1 MGRKPPKPISKNM
14 ARTSIVKTGARG
26 GATVTQADS
35 QVKSLVEMDLLAG
48 KEPRLPAEKAGLLAE
63 GGNQRKQR
71 KELNMFKINK
81 NRKEEMTDKEVLA
94 QAVEEPI
101 EPLYDPEMDTI
112 DYLRALDKKDYE
124 KLIKKVEIYRE
135 ADEAVAKLD
144 GKKVVKKTQEL
155 LESDFV
161 EA

>member
-1 MGRKPPKPISKNM
+1 
-14 ARTSIVKTGARG
+14 
-26 GATVTQADS
+26 
-35 QVKSLVEMDLLAG
+35 
-48 KEPRLPAEKAGLLAE
+48 
-63 GGNQRKQR
+63 
-71 KELNMFKINK
+71 MFNIRR
-81 NRKEEMTDKEVLA
+81 NRKEEMTDKEVLE
-94 QAVEEPI
+94 QAVEDPI

-112 DYLRALDKKDYE
+112 EYLRSLDKKDYE

-144 GKKVVKKTQEL
+144 SKKVVKKTQEL

>member
-1 MGRKPPKPISKNM
+1 
-14 ARTSIVKTGARG
+14 
-26 GATVTQADS
+26 
-35 QVKSLVEMDLLAG
+35 
-48 KEPRLPAEKAGLLAE
+48 
-63 GGNQRKQR
+63 
-71 KELNMFKINK
+71 MFKINR
-81 NRKEEMTDKEVLA
+81 NRKEEMTDKEVIE
-94 QAVEEPI
+94 QAFDDANI

-112 DYLRALDKKDYE
+112 DYLRTLDKKDYE

-135 ADEAVAKLD
+135 ADEAVAKID

>member
-1 MGRKPPKPISKNM
+1 
-14 ARTSIVKTGARG
+14 
-26 GATVTQADS
+26 
-35 QVKSLVEMDLLAG
+35 
-48 KEPRLPAEKAGLLAE
+48 
-63 GGNQRKQR
+63 
-71 KELNMFKINK
+71 MFKISR
-81 NRKEEMTDKEVLA
+81 NRKEEMTDKEVIE
-94 QAVEEPI
+94 QAFDDANI

-112 DYLRALDKKDYE
+112 DYLRTLDKKDYE

>member
-1 MGRKPPKPISKNM
+1 
-14 ARTSIVKTGARG
+14 
-26 GATVTQADS
+26 
-35 QVKSLVEMDLLAG
+35 
-48 KEPRLPAEKAGLLAE
+48 
-63 GGNQRKQR
+63 
-71 KELNMFKINK
+71 MFKISK
-81 NRKEEMTDKEVLA
+81 NRKEEMTDKEVIE
-94 QAVEEPI
+94 QAFDDANI

-112 DYLRALDKKDYE
+112 DYLRTLDKKDYE
-124 KLIKKVEIYRE
+124 KIIKKVEIYRE

>member
-1 MGRKPPKPISKNM
+1 
-14 ARTSIVKTGARG
+14 
-26 GATVTQADS
+26 
-35 QVKSLVEMDLLAG
+35 
-48 KEPRLPAEKAGLLAE
+48 
-63 GGNQRKQR
+63 
-71 KELNMFKINK
+71 MFKISR
-81 NRKEEMTDKEVLA
+81 NRKEEMTDKEVLE

-124 KLIKKVEIYRE
+124 KLVKKVEIYRE

-144 GKKVVKKTQEL
+144 SKKVVKKTQEL

>member
-1 MGRKPPKPISKNM
+1 
-14 ARTSIVKTGARG
+14 
-26 GATVTQADS
+26 
-35 QVKSLVEMDLLAG
+35 
-48 KEPRLPAEKAGLLAE
+48 
-63 GGNQRKQR
+63 
-71 KELNMFKINK
+71 MFKINK
-81 NRKEEMTDKEVLA
+81 NRKEEMTDKEVIE
-94 QAVEEPI
+94 QAFDDSNI

-112 DYLRALDKKDYE
+112 DYLRTLDKKDYE

-144 GKKVVKKTQEL
+144 NKKVVKKTQEL

>member
-1 MGRKPPKPISKNM
+1 
-14 ARTSIVKTGARG
+14 
-26 GATVTQADS
+26 
-35 QVKSLVEMDLLAG
+35 
-48 KEPRLPAEKAGLLAE
+48 
-63 GGNQRKQR
+63 
-71 KELNMFKINK
+71 MFKINR

-144 GKKVVKKTQEL
+144 SKKVVKKTQEL

>member
-1 MGRKPPKPISKNM
+1 
-14 ARTSIVKTGARG
+14 
-26 GATVTQADS
+26 
-35 QVKSLVEMDLLAG
+35 
-48 KEPRLPAEKAGLLAE
+48 
-63 GGNQRKQR
+63 
-71 KELNMFKINK
+71 MFKISR

-144 GKKVVKKTQEL
+144 SKKVVKKTQEL
-155 LESDFV
+155 LESDYV

>member
-1 MGRKPPKPISKNM
+1 
-14 ARTSIVKTGARG
+14 
-26 GATVTQADS
+26 
-35 QVKSLVEMDLLAG
+35 
-48 KEPRLPAEKAGLLAE
+48 
-63 GGNQRKQR
+63 
-71 KELNMFKINK
+71 MFKINK

-124 KLIKKVEIYRE
+124 KLVKKVEIYRE

-144 GKKVVKKTQEL
+144 SKKVVKKTQDL

>member
-1 MGRKPPKPISKNM
+1 
-14 ARTSIVKTGARG
+14 
-26 GATVTQADS
+26 
-35 QVKSLVEMDLLAG
+35 
-48 KEPRLPAEKAGLLAE
+48 
-63 GGNQRKQR
+63 
-71 KELNMFKINK
+71 MFKISR
-81 NRKEEMTDKEVLA
+81 NRKEEMTDKEVIE
-94 QAVEEPI
+94 QAFDDANI

-112 DYLRALDKKDYE
+112 DYLRTLDKKDYE
-124 KLIKKVEIYRE
+124 KIIKKVEIYRE

>member
-1 MGRKPPKPISKNM
+1 
-14 ARTSIVKTGARG
+14 
-26 GATVTQADS
+26 
-35 QVKSLVEMDLLAG
+35 
-48 KEPRLPAEKAGLLAE
+48 
-63 GGNQRKQR
+63 
-71 KELNMFKINK
+71 MFKINK

-144 GKKVVKKTQEL
+144 SKKVVKKTQEL
-155 LESDFV
+155 LENDFV

>member
-1 MGRKPPKPISKNM
+1 
-14 ARTSIVKTGARG
+14 
-26 GATVTQADS
+26 
-35 QVKSLVEMDLLAG
+35 
-48 KEPRLPAEKAGLLAE
+48 
-63 GGNQRKQR
+63 
-71 KELNMFKINK
+71 MFKINR
-81 NRKEEMTDKEVLA
+81 NRKEEMTDKEVIE
-94 QAVEEPI
+94 QAFDDSNI

-112 DYLRALDKKDYE
+112 DYLRTLDKKDYE

-135 ADEAVAKLD
+135 ADDAVAKLD

>member
-1 MGRKPPKPISKNM
+1 M
-14 ARTSIVKTGARG
+14 ATREDSPTLD
-26 GATVTQADS
+26 QAKMVLQANKGLYITAES
-35 QVKSLVEMDLLAG
+35 VE
-48 KEPRLPAEKAGLLAE
+48 LLAE

-71 KELNMFKINK
+71 KELRMFKINK
-81 NRKEEMTDKEVLA
+81 NRKEEMTDKEVLE

-101 EPLYDPEMDTI
+101 DPLYDPEMDTI
-112 DYLRALDKKDYE
+112 DYLRTLDKKDYE

-144 GKKVVKKTQEL
+144 SKKVAKKTQEL

>member
-1 MGRKPPKPISKNM
+1 MFIIS
-14 ARTSIVKTGARG
+14 
-26 GATVTQADS
+26 
-35 QVKSLVEMDLLAG
+35 
-48 KEPRLPAEKAGLLAE
+48 
-63 GGNQRKQR
+63 
-71 KELNMFKINK
+71 K
-81 NRKEEMTDKEVLA
+81 NRKEEMTDKEVIE
-94 QAVEEPI
+94 QAFDDANI

-112 DYLRALDKKDYE
+112 DYLRTLDKKDYE

>member
-1 MGRKPPKPISKNM
+1 MF
-14 ARTSIVKTGARG
+14 SIR
-26 GATVTQADS
+26 
-35 QVKSLVEMDLLAG
+35 
-48 KEPRLPAEKAGLLAE
+48 R
-63 GGNQRKQR
+63 
-71 KELNMFKINK
+71 
-81 NRKEEMTDKEVLA
+81 NRKEEMTDKEVLE
-94 QAVEEPI
+94 QAVEDPI

-144 GKKVVKKTQEL
+144 SKKVVKKTQEL

>member
-1 MGRKPPKPISKNM
+1 
-14 ARTSIVKTGARG
+14 
-26 GATVTQADS
+26 
-35 QVKSLVEMDLLAG
+35 
-48 KEPRLPAEKAGLLAE
+48 
-63 GGNQRKQR
+63 
-71 KELNMFKINK
+71 MFKISK
-81 NRKEEMTDKEVLA
+81 NRKEEMTDKEVIE
-94 QAVEEPI
+94 QAFDDTNI

-112 DYLRALDKKDYE
+112 DYLRTLDKKDYE

-144 GKKVVKKTQEL
+144 GKKVTKKTQEL

>member
-1 MGRKPPKPISKNM
+1 
-14 ARTSIVKTGARG
+14 
-26 GATVTQADS
+26 
-35 QVKSLVEMDLLAG
+35 
-48 KEPRLPAEKAGLLAE
+48 
-63 GGNQRKQR
+63 
-71 KELNMFKINK
+71 MFKINR
-81 NRKEEMTDKEVLA
+81 NRKEEMTDKEVLE

-144 GKKVVKKTQEL
+144 SKKVVKKTQEL

>member
-1 MGRKPPKPISKNM
+1 
-14 ARTSIVKTGARG
+14 
-26 GATVTQADS
+26 
-35 QVKSLVEMDLLAG
+35 
-48 KEPRLPAEKAGLLAE
+48 
-63 GGNQRKQR
+63 
-71 KELNMFKINK
+71 MFKINRS
-81 NRKEEMTDKEVLA
+81 RKEEMTDKEVLE
-94 QAVEEPI
+94 QAVEDPI
-101 EPLYDPEMDTI
+101 EPLYDPEMDTLE
-112 DYLRALDKKDYE
+112 YLRSLDKKDYE

>member
-1 MGRKPPKPISKNM
+1 
-14 ARTSIVKTGARG
+14 
-26 GATVTQADS
+26 
-35 QVKSLVEMDLLAG
+35 
-48 KEPRLPAEKAGLLAE
+48 
-63 GGNQRKQR
+63 
-71 KELNMFKINK
+71 MFKINRS
-81 NRKEEMTDKEVLA
+81 RKEEMTDREVLE
-94 QAVEEPI
+94 QAVEDPI

-144 GKKVVKKTQEL
+144 SKKAVKKAQEL

>member
-1 MGRKPPKPISKNM
+1 
-14 ARTSIVKTGARG
+14 
-26 GATVTQADS
+26 
-35 QVKSLVEMDLLAG
+35 
-48 KEPRLPAEKAGLLAE
+48 
-63 GGNQRKQR
+63 
-71 KELNMFKINK
+71 MFKINK

-124 KLIKKVEIYRE
+124 KLIKKVEIYRD
-135 ADEAVAKLD
+135 ADDAVAKLD

>member
-1 MGRKPPKPISKNM
+1 
-14 ARTSIVKTGARG
+14 
-26 GATVTQADS
+26 
-35 QVKSLVEMDLLAG
+35 
-48 KEPRLPAEKAGLLAE
+48 
-63 GGNQRKQR
+63 
-71 KELNMFKINK
+71 MFKINR
-81 NRKEEMTDKEVLA
+81 NRKEEMTDKEVLE

-112 DYLRALDKKDYE
+112 DYLRSLDKKDYE
-124 KLIKKVEIYRE
+124 KLVKKVEIYRE

-144 GKKVVKKTQEL
+144 SKKVVKKTQEL

>member
-1 MGRKPPKPISKNM
+1 
-14 ARTSIVKTGARG
+14 
-26 GATVTQADS
+26 
-35 QVKSLVEMDLLAG
+35 
-48 KEPRLPAEKAGLLAE
+48 
-63 GGNQRKQR
+63 
-71 KELNMFKINK
+71 MFKINR
-81 NRKEEMTDKEVLA
+81 NRKEEMTDKEVIE
-94 QAVEEPI
+94 QAFDDANI

-112 DYLRALDKKDYE
+112 DYLRTLDKKDYE

>member
-1 MGRKPPKPISKNM
+1 
-14 ARTSIVKTGARG
+14 
-26 GATVTQADS
+26 
-35 QVKSLVEMDLLAG
+35 
-48 KEPRLPAEKAGLLAE
+48 
-63 GGNQRKQR
+63 
-71 KELNMFKINK
+71 MFKISK
-81 NRKEEMTDKEVLA
+81 NRKEEMTDKEVIE
-94 QAVEEPI
+94 QAFDDANI

-112 DYLRALDKKDYE
+112 DYLRTLDKKDYE

-144 GKKVVKKTQEL
+144 GKKVIKKTQEL

>member
-1 MGRKPPKPISKNM
+1 
-14 ARTSIVKTGARG
+14 
-26 GATVTQADS
+26 
-35 QVKSLVEMDLLAG
+35 
-48 KEPRLPAEKAGLLAE
+48 
-63 GGNQRKQR
+63 
-71 KELNMFKINK
+71 MFKINR

-124 KLIKKVEIYRE
+124 KLVKKVEIYRE

-144 GKKVVKKTQEL
+144 SKKVVKKTQDL

>member
-1 MGRKPPKPISKNM
+1 MVTREGSQAKSLAKMDLLVGSGRK
-14 ARTSIVKTGARG
+14 
-26 GATVTQADS
+26 
-35 QVKSLVEMDLLAG
+35 LLAG
-48 KEPRLPAEKAGLLAE
+48 KADQLAK
-63 GGNQRKQR
+63 GGKQRKQR
-71 KELNMFKINK
+71 KELKMFKINR
-81 NRKEEMTDKEVLA
+81 NRKEEMTDKEVLE

-101 EPLYDPEMDTI
+101 EPLYDPELDTI

-144 GKKVVKKTQEL
+144 GKKVIKKTQEL

>member
-1 MGRKPPKPISKNM
+1 
-14 ARTSIVKTGARG
+14 
-26 GATVTQADS
+26 
-35 QVKSLVEMDLLAG
+35 
-48 KEPRLPAEKAGLLAE
+48 
-63 GGNQRKQR
+63 
-71 KELNMFKINK
+71 MFKISK
-81 NRKEEMTDKEVLA
+81 NRKEEMTDKEVIE
-94 QAVEEPI
+94 QAFDDTNI

-112 DYLRALDKKDYE
+112 DYLRTLDKKDYE

>member
-1 MGRKPPKPISKNM
+1 
-14 ARTSIVKTGARG
+14 
-26 GATVTQADS
+26 
-35 QVKSLVEMDLLAG
+35 
-48 KEPRLPAEKAGLLAE
+48 
-63 GGNQRKQR
+63 
-71 KELNMFKINK
+71 MFNIRR
-81 NRKEEMTDKEVLA
+81 NRKEEMTDKEVLE
-94 QAVEEPI
+94 QAVEDPI

>member
-1 MGRKPPKPISKNM
+1 
-14 ARTSIVKTGARG
+14 
-26 GATVTQADS
+26 
-35 QVKSLVEMDLLAG
+35 
-48 KEPRLPAEKAGLLAE
+48 
-63 GGNQRKQR
+63 
-71 KELNMFKINK
+71 MFKINR

-124 KLIKKVEIYRE
+124 KLVKKVEIYRE

-144 GKKVVKKTQEL
+144 SKKVVKKTQEL